1 MGFVTCHLADH
12 PWRNT
17 ALKGLLQGAV
27 GVLES
32 TFACSKF
39 LNSSEA
45 QSNHVA
51 ELFIGFVALH
61 KHCPPLCDPFPV
73 LAHRPSQQ
81 GYQGVASLCLP
92 RKLLFLLL
100 SLICVKLLGV
110 FEQLVRRR

>member
-61 KHCPPLCDPFPV
+61 KHCPPLCDPFPL

-81 GYQGVASLCLP
+81 GYQGVASLSSEKATFFAF
-92 RKLLFLLL
+92 KLNLCEAAG
-100 SLICVKLLGV
+100 CV
-110 FEQLVRRR
+110 

>member
-12 PWRNT
+12 PCRNT

-61 KHCPPLCDPFPV
+61 KHCPPCVTPFLYLPTDQVSKVTKV
-73 LAHRPSQQ
+73 LP
-81 GYQGVASLCLP
+81 LCLP
-92 RKLLFLLL
+92 RKQLFLLL